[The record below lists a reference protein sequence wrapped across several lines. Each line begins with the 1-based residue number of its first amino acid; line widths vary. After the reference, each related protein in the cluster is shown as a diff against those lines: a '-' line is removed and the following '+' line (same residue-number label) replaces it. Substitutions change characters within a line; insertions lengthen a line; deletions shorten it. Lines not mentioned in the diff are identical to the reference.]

1 MLPPVTQIFAIS
13 YAAQVTIALIVVFG
27 VVFPAIVQGLLM
39 FAGAIAGGEKR
50 QNDAYEESL
59 TARK

>member
-1 MLPPVTQIFAIS
+1 MTPIFALS

-27 VVFPAIVQGLLM
+27 VVFPLIVQGLLM
-39 FAGAIAGGEKR
+39 FAGAVAGGEKR
-50 QNDAYEESL
+50 QNDAYEERI